1 MVVKRIGRDVVLGQV
16 GGGRETF
23 KPSFPSI
30 FFIFNF
36 RMVCR
41 FQCVVSKSVLGYER
55 EVYVGNVRYLVKKK
69 KRLECQC
76 FDADAGRGTD
86 LLDGYMTLLSGSRAW
101 NGRAIV
107 VVSTK
112 CSGMSKRG
120 ALLRGGGNYGISAI
134 VTIYDDE
141 TYYSDSSS

>member
-1 MVVKRIGRDVVLGQV
+1 M
-16 GGGRETF
+16 GGR
-23 KPSFPSI
+23 PSNLRSRASSSSSI
-30 FFIFNF
+30 
-36 RMVCR
+36 
-41 FQCVVSKSVLGYER
+41 SAWSVDFSVWLVNVFWGYER

-69 KRLECQC
+69 EVGMLVYSTRTRDE
-76 FDADAGRGTD
+76 GTD

>member
-1 MVVKRIGRDVVLGQV
+1 MVVKRIGRNVVLGQV

-41 FQCVVSKSVLGYER
+41 FQCVVSKCVLGYER

-69 KRLECQC
+69 RLECQC
-76 FDADAGRGTD
+76 IRRGHGT
-86 LLDGYMTLLSGSRAW
+86 RARTFW
-101 NGRAIV
+101 
-107 VVSTK
+107 
-112 CSGMSKRG
+112 M
-120 ALLRGGGNYGISAI
+120 GI
-134 VTIYDDE
+134 
-141 TYYSDSSS
+141 